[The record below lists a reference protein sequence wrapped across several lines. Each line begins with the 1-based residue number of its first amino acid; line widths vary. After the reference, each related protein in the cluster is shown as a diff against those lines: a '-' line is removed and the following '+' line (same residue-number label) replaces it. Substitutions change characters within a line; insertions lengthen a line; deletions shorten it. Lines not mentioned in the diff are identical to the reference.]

1 MKSLKRD
8 LTQRLTR
15 LLALVI
21 VTGSFALQAQPVG
34 NSEAASNIANWKGW
48 KTVGEAHLTW
58 FIFDIYHSRLKAP
71 DGKFIVSDDVSPHP
85 LALEINYKRDISKQ
99 QLLDVTDEQWAK
111 LGFTDSYRK
120 AWISELDRMF
130 PDIQKGDELTYLTD
144 GKSGQLFYK
153 QVGDV
158 QVKNVGIIEDE
169 RMNDAFLAIWL
180 SPNTEFPKLR
190 KQLIGQVR

>member
-1 MKSLKRD
+1 
-8 LTQRLTR
+8 
-15 LLALVI
+15 
-21 VTGSFALQAQPVG
+21 
-34 NSEAASNIANWKGW
+34 
-48 KTVGEAHLTW
+48 
-58 FIFDIYHSRLKAP
+58 
-71 DGKFIVSDDVSPHP
+71 
-85 LALEINYKRDISKQ
+85 
-99 QLLDVTDEQWAK
+99 
-111 LGFTDSYRK
+111 TDSYRK
-120 AWISELDRMF
+120 DWISELDRMF